1 MKNKENKEQYYL
13 ISEVNG
19 EAVGET
25 LYTGTK
31 KEILQEIVE
40 TKAMGIS
47 WRADGVRVR
56 NKYEID
62 GESYRLQ
69 SVSEYEAQ
77 KVDRQKLLSKI
88 HSIGAVIDMADKMKN
103 AYFWDNNMN
112 AKLRESYDRYHSVSE
127 VCWEEG
133 GHTYSAEFSTQSSRH
148 NVYAKGYYYKDD
160 VKTNLRAI
168 RCSHDRMWDAYEKEY
183 RLGKYA
189 ELPEKTEEK
198 SVEEKQPAKK
208 KRRSRGM

>member
-1 MKNKENKEQYYL
+1 MKSKEQYYL

-19 EAVGET
+19 EAVGEEI
-25 LYTGTK
+25 YTGAN
-31 KEILQEIVE
+31 KEEIIRKIVE
-40 TKAMGIS
+40 TDAMGKS
-47 WRADGVRVR
+47 WCADGLRIR
-56 NKYEID
+56 NKYEIG

-69 SVSEYEAQ
+69 LVSEYEAQ
-77 KVDRQKLLSKI
+77 KADRQKLRSKI
-88 HSIGAVIDMADKMKN
+88 GHIEAVIDMADKMKN

-112 AKLRESYDRYHSVSE
+112 AKLRESYDRYHSVPE

-133 GHTYSAEFSTQSSRH
+133 GHTYSAAFSTQSSRH

-160 VKTNLRAI
+160 EKTNLRAI
-168 RCSHDRMWDAYEKEY
+168 RCSYNRMCDAYEKQY

-189 ELPEKTEEK
+189 DLPEKTEEK
-198 SVEEKQPAKK
+198 PVEEKQPAKK

>member
-1 MKNKENKEQYYL
+1 MKNKEQYYL

-19 EAVGET
+19 EALSET
-25 LYTGTK
+25 IYTGTK
-31 KEILQEIVE
+31 EELLQEIAA
-40 TKAMGIS
+40 TKAMGKG
-47 WRADGVRVR
+47 WRADGLRLR
-56 NKYEID
+56 NNYENEIG

-77 KVDRQKLLSKI
+77 KVDRQKLLSKLGNI
-88 HSIGAVIDMADKMKN
+88 KAVINMADKMKN
-103 AYFWDNNMN
+103 AYFWDNDMN

-133 GHTYSAEFSTQSSRH
+133 GHTYSAAFSTQSSRH

-168 RCSHDRMWDAYEKEY
+168 RCSYDRMWDAYEKQY

-189 ELPEKTEEK
+189 DLPEKTEEK